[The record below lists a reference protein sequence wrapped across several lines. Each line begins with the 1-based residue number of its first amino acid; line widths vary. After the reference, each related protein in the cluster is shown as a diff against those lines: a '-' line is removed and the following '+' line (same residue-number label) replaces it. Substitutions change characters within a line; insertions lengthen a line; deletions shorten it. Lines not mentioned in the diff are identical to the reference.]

1 MLSLFVLSY
10 FMLMQSQNLCDIQ
23 LCKSSLD
30 SFTSAKPVDRESCFT
45 DGGLSTMAVPGIL

>member
-1 MLSLFVLSY
+1 MLSLFALSY